1 MNLINQQLLQSW
13 AAPKGFFVSEEVR
26 KNGDAKVF
34 FLRKNKEITSDT
46 GCAYFCISGLEEK
59 LLPLKVFKD
68 RFENVLEKIEANNK
82 TAKDLS

>member
-1 MNLINQQLLQSW
+1 MIQVNQELLQSW
-13 AAPKGFFVSEEVR
+13 ATPKGFFVGESVR

-34 FLRKNKEITSDT
+34 LVRKNKEITSDT
-46 GCAYFCISGLEEK
+46 GCVYFCISGLEEK

-68 RFENVLEKIEANNK
+68 RFENALEKIEANNK